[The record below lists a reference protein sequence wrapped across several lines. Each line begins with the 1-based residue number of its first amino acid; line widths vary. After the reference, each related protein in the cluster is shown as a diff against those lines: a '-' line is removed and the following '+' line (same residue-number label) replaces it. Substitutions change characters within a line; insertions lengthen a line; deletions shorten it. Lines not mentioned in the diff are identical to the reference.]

1 MSSFN
6 EVRLEVVK
14 MEDVG
19 SGRKFVTSSFESFG
33 KGKEK
38 KRVRSSPSLDRK
50 ICNRIDEV
58 VDRDLGSRAFR
69 MRSNWWVVPLKSS

>member
-6 EVRLEVVK
+6 EVRLEVTK

-19 SGRKFVTSSFESFG
+19 SGGELSISSLESFG

-38 KRVRSSPSLDRK
+38 KRVRCSLSLERR
-50 ICNRIDEV
+50 IRNRIDEV
-58 VDRDLGSRAFR
+58 VDRDLGYRAFR
-69 MRSNWWVVPLKSS
+69 TYSN

>member
-19 SGRKFVTSSFESFG
+19 LGRKFSTSRLESFR
-33 KGKEK
+33 KGREK
-38 KRVRSSPSLDRK
+38 KRVRRSPTQSR
-50 ICNRIDEV
+50 IRSRIDEV

-69 MRSNWWVVPLKSS
+69 MHSKWWVVPLKSS